1 MSLFIKSSKL
11 LKVLLLVCFPLKT
24 KTRLWPSVPWQC
36 MEASDR
42 AGGPSPLN
50 PDWLM
55 QPAFR
60 DCPTRLVHPP
70 AGLNCWNQREWKV
83 PSWPSLNLSTIH
95 GLSTSLVHCR
105 PGCLLPICKPISV
118 IMNQDVVLAKYKLS
132 PRHKN
137 EEGNNFSKENLFL
150 ATSNL
155 ATLSENWITP

>member
-1 MSLFIKSSKL
+1 MSLFIISSKL

-36 MEASDR
+36 MEASACPGR

-105 PGCLLPICKPISV
+105 PGCLLPWTNANPSLSSWIKMWSWPSTNWV
-118 IMNQDVVLAKYKLS
+118 QDTKMKKATTF
-132 PRHKN
+132 PRR
-137 EEGNNFSKENLFL
+137 
-150 ATSNL
+150 TSSWQHL
-155 ATLSENWITP
+155 T